1 MKLRTA
7 IVLFI
12 LILLSG
18 CKATEEMS
26 QTNTSQE
33 VSSIVQ
39 TEVSQTSISQSTS
52 ILSNYLPQSWENS
65 LTETP
70 SSFDELASPQAPK
83 PITEVEEPITVTGN
97 YKMPVITNAT
107 DLMYLMPEIDM
118 SVVMAHVH
126 SGYIHDIPGAGYSP
140 EYFLEVEKD
149 YLAVNYLRQ
158 TKEGCYYTVCKVR
171 DGGYAYAFFER
182 PYNIGKQDYYTD
194 DVTNVY
200 LTGMVYAE
208 NALQKSDFDSLQT
221 GDSIDQVI
229 EIDSAAKITKQWSN
243 WNKDITGKAISINV
257 SIHLLKD
264 GLLSIEYDESFAIK
278 NITFSEDFIFHPVL
292 NPNYPKYFGILPQ
305 DYPPET

>member
-1 MKLRTA
+1 MRLRTVT
-7 IVLFI
+7 VLFI
-12 LILLSG
+12 IILLSG

-26 QTNTSQE
+26 PTNTSQE
-33 VSSIVQ
+33 LSSIVQ
-39 TEVSQTSISQSTS
+39 TDVIQTSISQSTS
-52 ILSNYLPQSWENS
+52 TLSNYLPQSWKNS
-65 LTETP
+65 LTEAP
-70 SSFDELASPQAPK
+70 SAFDDLASPQAPQ
-83 PITEVEEPITVTGN
+83 PIIDVEEPIMVTGN

-107 DLMYLMPEIDM
+107 DLKDLMPEIDM
-118 SVVMAHVH
+118 SIVMAHVH
-126 SGYIHDIPGAGYSP
+126 SGYIHNIPGAGYSP

-158 TKEGCYYTVCKVR
+158 TKKGCYYTVCKVR

-208 NALQKSDFDSLQT
+208 NALQKSNFDSLQA
-221 GDSIDQVI
+221 GDSIDRVI
-229 EIDSAAKITKQWSN
+229 EIDSAAKITRQWSD
-243 WNKDITGKAISINV
+243 WNKDITGKATDINI

-278 NITFSEDFIFHPVL
+278 NITFSKNFIFHPVL
-292 NPNYPKYFGILPQ
+292 NPDYPKYYGILPQ
-305 DYPPET
+305 DYPPEA

>member
-65 LTETP
+65 LTEKP

>member
-292 NPNYPKYFGILPQ
+292 NPNYPKYYGILPQ

>member
-229 EIDSAAKITKQWSN
+229 EIDSSAKITKQWSD